1 MKNIILTLICTL
13 CMAGVVSSQE
23 TDFQPVKY
31 KKLKKEIKKKRSP
44 FYYPALYR
52 RYVELDT
59 TLSVI
64 EFRYLYYGYTFQS
77 EYSPY
82 GTPALQDSL
91 VSYLTRSDLMRA
103 EYEVAARIG
112 GELLQAN
119 PFRLRET
126 FITAVSYE
134 MAGNLK
140 MSGLYFDLYR
150 KQVDAIISTGDGQSS
165 QTAFSVIYVQDEY
178 ELLEVLGFEFD
189 GNQHLLEGGF
199 DMLELKAN
207 LVGIDALFFDVSR
220 LLEVGF

>member
-1 MKNIILTLICTL
+1 MKNIILTLICTFCL
-13 CMAGVVSSQE
+13 AGVLSSQE
-23 TDFQPVKY
+23 SDFSPVKY

-44 FYYPALYR
+44 YYYPALYQ
-52 RYVELDT
+52 RYMELDT
-59 TLSVI
+59 SLSAL

-77 EYSPY
+77 DYSPY

-91 VSYLTRSDLMRA
+91 VNYLTRPELMRA

-126 FITAVSYE
+126 FITAVAYE
-134 MAGNLK
+134 MAGNLR
-140 MSGLYFDLYR
+140 MSGLYFDLYK
-150 KQVDAIISTGDGQSS
+150 KQVDAMMATGDGLST

-178 ELLEVLGFEFD
+178 ELLEVLSFEFS

-207 LVGIDALFFDVSR
+207 SAGIDALFFDVSR
-220 LLEVGF
+220 LLDVGF